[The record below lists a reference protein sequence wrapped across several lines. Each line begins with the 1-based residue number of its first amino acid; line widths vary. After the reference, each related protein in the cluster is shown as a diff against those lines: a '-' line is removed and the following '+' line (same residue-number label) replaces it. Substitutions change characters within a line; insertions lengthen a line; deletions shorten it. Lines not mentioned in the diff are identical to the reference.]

1 MDNRAIGVFDSGLG
15 GLTAVKQLMDLLPE
29 EDIIYFGD
37 TGRVPYGTRSKDTI
51 IKYTIQDINFLKT
64 FQIKMIVVAC
74 GTASTV
80 ALPVL
85 QDRVDL
91 PMVGVLSEAV
101 TSAVRQTKNN
111 KIGVVATPATIKSG
125 AFERAIHAAAPQ
137 AQTYG
142 KACPLFVPLVEN
154 GHFDTQVAELVARE
168 YLEPLKEADIDT
180 LIMGCTHYPLLNR
193 VVGRIM
199 GPQVTLVNV
208 GEETAK
214 YVKRYLTEQDMRAE
228 PGKKGHYS
236 YFVSDSVENF
246 SHLGSMFL
254 QREIGE
260 MVNLVDIEKY
270 ECDSPRP
277 LER

>member
-125 AFERAIHAAAPQ
+125 AFERAIHATAPQ

>member
-37 TGRVPYGTRSKDTI
+37 TGRVPYGTRSKETI
-51 IKYTIQDINFLKT
+51 IKYTLQDINFLKT
-64 FQIKMIVVAC
+64 FPIKMIVVAC

-101 TSAVRQTKNN
+101 ASAVRQTKNN
-111 KIGVVATPATIKSG
+111 KIGIAATPATIKSG
-125 AFERAIHAAAPQ
+125 AFERAIHAVSPR
-137 AQTYG
+137 AQTYA

-168 YLEPLKEADIDT
+168 YLEPLKVAGIDT

-199 GPQVTLVNV
+199 GPQVTLINV

-214 YVKRYLTEQDMRAE
+214 YVKRYLLEQNMCAE
-228 PGKKGHYS
+228 PGRAGKYS

-270 ECDSPRP
+270 ECDSPCP

>member
-85 QDRVDL
+85 QDSVGL

-111 KIGVVATPATIKSG
+111 KIGVVATPATINSG
-125 AFERAIHAAAPQ
+125 AFERAIRAAAPQ
-137 AQTYG
+137 VQTYG

-168 YLEPLKEADIDT
+168 YLEPLKEADVDT

-199 GPQVTLVNV
+199 GPQVTLINV

-214 YVKRYLTEQDMRAE
+214 YVKRYLLEQNMCAE
-228 PGKKGHYS
+228 SGRKGHYS

>member
-85 QDRVDL
+85 QDSVGL

-111 KIGVVATPATIKSG
+111 KIGVVATPATINSG
-125 AFERAIHAAAPQ
+125 AFERAIRAAAPQ
-137 AQTYG
+137 VQTYG
-142 KACPLFVPLVEN
+142 RACPLFVPLVEN

-168 YLEPLKEADIDT
+168 YLEPLKEAEVDT

-199 GPQVTLVNV
+199 GPQVTLINV

-214 YVKRYLTEQDMRAE
+214 YVKRYLLEQNMCAE
-228 PGKKGHYS
+228 PGRKGHYS